1 MENTLDGDVMS
12 EDSIVARWKRLPSKV
27 KWPSGIIAGWLIL
40 ILLIQVANSMTAISS
55 MPSECPEDS
64 MNCVRIAHDGT
75 SYHSDGLEPLAFNA
89 SKEEMVSVVENW
101 FEERW
106 FASVL
111 SVEDEGASTV
121 IHGVDHTEF
130 WFFADDIF
138 VAVSCNG
145 AVAELTLHSQSRLG
159 EGDMGENHRRMSEFI
174 EDISSEEWSNEP
186 CEG

>member
-1 MENTLDGDVMS
+1 MENTLDGDMMS
-12 EDSIVARWKRLPSKV
+12 DDSIVARWKNLPSKV
-27 KWPSGIIAGWLIL
+27 KWPSGIVAGWLVL

-55 MPSECPEDS
+55 MPAECPEDS

-75 SYHSDGLEPLAFNA
+75 SFHSDGLEPLAFNA
-89 SKEEMVSVVENW
+89 SKEEVVSVVENW

-111 SVEDEGASTV
+111 SVEDEGTSTV

-130 WFFADDIF
+130 WFFADDVF

-145 AVAELTLHSQSRLG
+145 GVAELTLHSQSRLG
-159 EGDMGENHRRMSEFI
+159 EGDMGENHRRISELHQHMKST
-174 EDISSEEWSNEP
+174 EISSGQ
-186 CEG
+186 C